1 METSEKFL
9 ILAMIAGLVV
19 GFSASA
25 YIGDDGKSKCER
37 VEETVKQDSNL
48 SGAIACFEP
57 GVIDV
62 NRSEQLQEGSS
73 LECVCRR
80 SYNGNVQLWTINTA
94 NP

>member
-1 METSEKFL
+1 MKNSDKIL
-9 ILAMIAGLVV
+9 ILAIISGLVV
-19 GFSASA
+19 GISASVYA
-25 YIGDDGKSKCER
+25 DEGKSKCER
-37 VEETVKQDSNL
+37 TEETIKQDSNL

-62 NRSEQLQEGSS
+62 NRSEEVQEGSQ

-80 SYNGNVQLWTINTA
+80 SYKGNIQIWAINSA